1 MVKSCQ
7 SSYFSYFGYPK
18 PKEKMLENL
27 SKYNVLLASK
37 SPRRRELL
45 QQLRIPFNVITIGGV
60 DESFPADIPPLDA
73 AQYVSRKKAE
83 AYREKINGNE
93 MIITADTMVVVD
105 DLIFGKPKDSAQ
117 ATEMLKTL
125 SGRTHQVVTGV
136 TISTLERMRA
146 FSVVTDVTFA
156 PIDDDDIRYYIE
168 NFQPFDKAGAYG
180 IQEWIGCIAVSSING
195 SYYNVMGL
203 PVHRLYHELRKF

>member
-45 QQLRIPFNVITIGGV
+45 QQLRIPFKVISIGGV
-60 DESFPADIPPLDA
+60 DESFPVDISPLDA
-73 AQYVSRKKAE
+73 AQYVSQKKAE
-83 AYREKINGNE
+83 AYREKISGNE

-146 FSVVTDVTFA
+146 FSVVTNVTFA

>member
-1 MVKSCQ
+1 
-7 SSYFSYFGYPK
+7 
-18 PKEKMLENL
+18 MLENL
-27 SKYNVLLASK
+27 SKYHVLLASK

-60 DESFPADIPPLDA
+60 DESFPADISPLDA

-83 AYREKINGNE
+83 AYREKISGDE

-105 DLIFGKPKDSAQ
+105 DLIFGKPKDAKQ

-136 TISTLERMRA
+136 TISTIERTRA

-203 PVHRLYHELRKF
+203 PVHRLYHELREF